1 MIADSSGVASFSIPD
16 LPLARRQSMI
26 GDAFDVLYHSTSIY
40 ETNGTALACDRRRA
54 RYALQHVPINLKYL
68 LI

>member
-16 LPLARRQSMI
+16 LPLARRHSMI

-40 ETNGTALACDRRRA
+40 ETNGAALACDRRRA
-54 RYALQHVPINLKYL
+54 RYASQPALINLKYP

>member
-26 GDAFDVLYHSTSIY
+26 GDAFDVLYDHEHLRNNMVLRLLVIAGALGTPCSPLSSIENIY
-40 ETNGTALACDRRRA
+40 
-54 RYALQHVPINLKYL
+54 
-68 LI
+68 